1 MPDARMITSI
11 NLVWTSIKQHYR
23 WKMDLD
29 DEPRKKTGPLTD
41 VEKEDLSTIS
51 ADELQERI
59 ERLQD
64 EISRTKIEIKAKQS
78 SRAAADAFFNS

>member
-1 MPDARMITSI
+1 
-11 NLVWTSIKQHYR
+11 
-23 WKMDLD
+23 MDFD

-41 VEKEDLSTIS
+41 LEKEDLSTIS

-64 EISRTKIEIKAKQS
+64 EISRTQSEITAKQS